1 MPSESSE
8 HAEEVQPTR
17 KELRAA
23 LRAEM
28 GMSRVGRVAGHL
40 KNKFAKELKQR
51 VRGSSRNSNFCGKS
65 LIPVSLRP
73 QLRDAG
79 HDSDLTDEY
88 KPAAVSGVKRKM
100 AATSGDSGLD
110 ATGHNRGDHNS
121 QASRHGLLWS
131 PRDSPSRGT
140 HALQFHTCMESNPE
154 RPSPYDHRLH
164 LTAAS
169 SVCALYRLCYVQWPR
184 SGELFSELCSNS
196 LSIPIHSNPNPFQ
209 AMLAMYSMAETER
222 TKAETSKY
230 EKMNA
235 LAKVG

>member
-23 LRAEM
+23 LREEM
-28 GMSRVGRVAGHL
+28 GISRVGRVAGHL
-40 KNKFAKELKQR
+40 KKKFTKELKQR
-51 VRGSSRNSNFCGKS
+51 VRGSTRNSQNCGKS
-65 LIPVSLRP
+65 LISVSLRP

-121 QASRHGLLWS
+121 QASRHGLLCE
-131 PRDSPSRGT
+131 PRDRPSRGKR
-140 HALQFHTCMESNPE
+140 ALQFHTCMESNPE
-154 RPSPYDHRLH
+154 RPSPYDHRLL

-169 SVCALYRLCYVQWPR
+169 SVCASYRLCYVQWPR
-184 SGELFSELCSNS
+184 SGELFSGLCSNS
-196 LSIPIHSNPNPFQ
+196 MPIHFNSNPNPFQ
-209 AMLAMYSMAETER
+209 SQSFSGDAGDVLD
-222 TKAETSKY
+222 
-230 EKMNA
+230 
-235 LAKVG
+235 G